1 MRKILKTLLFFTAAG
16 IWVLSSCQAPLS
28 TATPA
33 QKAVITNQNSSQ
45 LEEACRIAEIGLVND
60 LTWSNDS
67 QTLLAVFSSG
77 ASRYNAQT
85 LEKLDGYIF
94 EAPAALNSASP
105 DGNTVA
111 FSPDYLS
118 INLVDIA
125 KGKVV
130 FNIPVPGQ
138 IGILDFSPDGE
149 TLLSTSMDEILVNLW
164 DASSG
169 ELLDTLDRFD
179 TAAPVYSAQFGE
191 DGKHIVWISRGT
203 VQVSPMDN
211 PSAGTQVGHGDF
223 VVSAALSPDGSLL
236 ATAAAGTIE
245 GEFQPAIFVWSA
257 ANGELQKTIT
267 HSQAFNTLAFSPDG
281 KLLAAAS
288 ENNLLVYDANSGIL
302 LNTLEISAEDLTR
315 IVFSPDGTGIAGAG
329 DKGSIMIWQ
338 IIQAN

>member
-1 MRKILKTLLFFTAAG
+1 
-16 IWVLSSCQAPLS
+16 
-28 TATPA
+28 
-33 QKAVITNQNSSQ
+33 
-45 LEEACRIAEIGLVND
+45 
-60 LTWSNDS
+60 
-67 QTLLAVFSSG
+67 
-77 ASRYNAQT
+77 
-85 LEKLDGYIF
+85 
-94 EAPAALNSASP
+94 
-105 DGNTVA
+105 
-111 FSPDYLS
+111 
-118 INLVDIA
+118 
-125 KGKVV
+125 
-130 FNIPVPGQ
+130 
-138 IGILDFSPDGE
+138 
-149 TLLSTSMDEILVNLW
+149 
-164 DASSG
+164 
-169 ELLDTLDRFD
+169 
-179 TAAPVYSAQFGE
+179 VYSAQFGE